1 MCAHTILWNGSTL
14 VCQLWLGVQWDCDHV
29 SVCTIDD
36 TVDLFTLGCTL
47 RPASSIIKPWF
58 MIWSTCVVLIS
69 SETMTLLFPPL
80 PLLCLPL
87 TPPRLTHLPIA
98 LPRACC
104 CKTFAICLNQYEIPI
119 WCEQDAYC
127 SKIWT
132 YWAKAIEKNYK
143 GLVHP
148 KKNWCH
154 YYLLTLMSF
163 QTGKTSVYHQNT
175 N

>member
-14 VCQLWLGVQWDCDHV
+14 VCQLWLGVQWDCDNWWHCGPV
-29 SVCTIDD
+29 YIRLYSSTS
-36 TVDLFTLGCTL
+36 LF
-47 RPASSIIKPWF
+47 IIKPWF
-58 MIWSTCVVLIS
+58 MIWSTCVALIS

-87 TPPRLTHLPIA
+87 TPPRLTRLPIA

-104 CKTFAICLNQYEIPI
+104 CKAFAICLNQYEIPI

-148 KKNWCH
+148 QKIWCH
-154 YYLLTLMSF
+154 YLLTLMSF